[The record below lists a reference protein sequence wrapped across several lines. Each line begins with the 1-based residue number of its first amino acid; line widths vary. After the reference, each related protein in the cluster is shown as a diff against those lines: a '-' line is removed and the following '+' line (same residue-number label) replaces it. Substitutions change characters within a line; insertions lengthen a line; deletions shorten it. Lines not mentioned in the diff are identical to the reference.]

1 MIPGSAQDV
10 AKLARFCHEHGVPI
24 VPRGAGTGL
33 SGGAIPVEGGVV
45 LSFARMTRILELD
58 AANLR
63 AVVEPGLVNLQLSTA
78 ASPLGLH
85 FVPDPSSQKACTIG
99 GNVAENSGGPH
110 TLAYGVTTNHVTG
123 LEVVLSDGTI
133 AQLGSKRVES
143 RGYDLVG
150 AFVGSEGTLGVI
162 TKATV
167 RLTPLP
173 EAVLTAMAA
182 FPSVDAASECVS
194 AIIGAGVMPAAIEM
208 MDNLAIQA
216 VEAAV
221 RAGYP
226 LDAGAVLLVDVEG
239 VRDGLEDELERIVG
253 IMRAEGATSVRI
265 AGTKKEHDLLW
276 AGRKGAFGAMGRLAP
291 EYYVQDGVIPRTK
304 LPEVLRL
311 VADVSARY
319 GLRIANVFHAGDG
332 NLHPLI
338 LFDNAVPGELAR
350 VKDAGTE
357 ILKKCLEVGG
367 TLTGEHGIGMEKAC
381 EMPLQ
386 YDAASLAAMQRL
398 RRAFDPAGLMN
409 PGKVFPTPGR
419 CREFAPGA
427 VKEQAA

>member
-133 AQLGSKRVES
+133 AQLGGKRVES

-239 VRDGLEDELERIVG
+239 VRDGLEDQLERIVG

>member
-194 AIIGAGVMPAAIEM
+194 AIIGAGVIPAAIEM

-226 LDAGAVLLVDVEG
+226 LDAGAVLLADVEG